1 MSDNADVFMHARGGM
16 GETFQGGREVPSL
29 ILGCKRMK
37 DAGAEVLEVVLSSM
51 LRRAYLA
58 KQYVE
63 ITDRCGILNFDY
75 F

>member
-1 MSDNADVFMHARGGM
+1 
-16 GETFQGGREVPSL
+16 
-29 ILGCKRMK
+29 MK